1 MTPKR
6 KQTIKIRVTEGELRS
21 LREKCDD
28 QQLAKWMR
36 EKCLAQESIKK
47 RRTSKVDPD
56 LLRQLVAIGNN
67 LNQIARV
74 VNRDQWV
81 PVDRIAVCVQ
91 LAAIEEQLE
100 KIQVSK

>member
-1 MTPKR
+1 M
-6 KQTIKIRVTEGELRS
+6 Q
-21 LREKCDD
+21 EKCDD

-36 EKCLAQESIKK
+36 EKCLAQESMKK

-91 LAAIEEQLE
+91 LAAIEKQLE